1 MLDGGI
7 EREGLFLMK
16 KKAVK
21 KVMKK
26 PAKGQEADGEEDRE
40 EVN

>member
-7 EREGLFLMK
+7 ERQGLFLMK

-26 PAKGQEADGEEDRE
+26 PAPKVKKPTVKKIGKK
-40 EVN
+40 